1 VTASTATVT
10 GAELDA
16 YWTAVAAAD
25 DRAAYAVVASARDR
39 GVSLAEVLDGLV
51 LAAQRR
57 VGDLWARN
65 DWTVARE
72 HAATAVSESVVRRL
86 TSDLPPST
94 TGPLLTVACV
104 EREWHALPALVVTLT
119 LRARGCQV
127 TYLGAST
134 SRDHLVSAI
143 LDIGPRAVL
152 LSASLA
158 SSLPRVR
165 RQIEATRG
173 TGTPV
178 VVGGRAFDELGRRAQ
193 RLGATAYAPSP
204 ELALELVGGLPLHV
218 APAAPLRHPGAFEAR
233 SIEAERD
240 TISRDVVLAAGG
252 ALGLAE
258 DGDHVPAGDWRA
270 VLATF
275 VPHLVDCVAGT
286 LLTEDPTAFAETRA
300 WLGEVLTHRGAAP
313 DALAVVEDAL
323 VQRLHDHPEAV
334 GLILGS

>member
-1 VTASTATVT
+1 MTASTATVA
-10 GAELDA
+10 GADLDA

-25 DRAAYAVVASARDR
+25 ERGAYAVAASTRDR
-39 GVSLAEVLDGLV
+39 GVPLSEVLNGLV

-65 DWTVARE
+65 EWTVARE
-72 HAATAVSESVVRRL
+72 HAATAASESVVRRL
-86 TSDLPPST
+86 ATDVPPST

-104 EREWHALPALVVTLT
+104 EREWHALPALVVALS

-152 LSASLA
+152 LSASLT

-165 RQIEATRG
+165 RQVEAVRG

-178 VVGGRAFDELGRRAQ
+178 VVGGRAFDTLGRRAQ

-204 ELALELVGGLPLHV
+204 ELAMELVGGLPMHV
-218 APAAPLRHPGAFEAR
+218 APAAALRHAGAFEAR
-233 SIEAERD
+233 SIEAESD
-240 TISRDVVLAAGG
+240 TISRDVVLAAG
-252 ALGLAE
+252 AVLGPAHP
-258 DGDHVPAGDWRA
+258 GDHVPAGDWRA

-275 VPHLVDCVAGT
+275 VPHLVDCVAGA

-300 WLGEVLTHRGAAP
+300 WLGEVLAHRGADP

-334 GLILGS
+334 RLIAGA